1 MTPIETG
8 IDAVKKIGKLR
19 LWIAVIAF
27 LAYMVAFFDRANV
40 TVLIANRSFTDAF
53 GITADKS
60 TQGLLLS
67 AFMFFYGITCFFAG
81 PIVQRFG
88 ARKALG
94 YGLISWAIFMAIM
107 GSVSTVAILLTC
119 RALLGVGEAVLGPG
133 VSKLVQS
140 WFPVRE
146 RAKVNGAWF
155 VGLLMSQ
162 IIAPPMI
169 TGLVSA
175 FGWRESFYFLAVIGI
190 IPVIVS
196 FLFVY
201 DLPSKHPRISK
212 EEVDYISGG
221 AGEKVADAMKH
232 LETKLAG
239 SFTFLK
245 QSNFWLVAILYALST
260 AIGWGVM
267 GWLPTYFKAVLG
279 FSFAR
284 MGIMA
289 ALPFLVGA
297 ASVLVFTPMMDRFN
311 SRAPFAV
318 IAFLGFGICLYA
330 AMNVASQ
337 TSAVIIFCVAN
348 GFFMPNVPSLFTILQ
363 NTIKSS
369 EVANATGIFNGI
381 AYIVASVFPYSMG
394 FLYKSTG
401 NLKNGFYLLLVLTA
415 LAIIMGIPLMKRR
428 L

>member
-1 MTPIETG
+1 MTSLDTG
-8 IDAVKKIGKLR
+8 MAVPKKIGKVR
-19 LWIAVIAF
+19 LWIAAIAF
-27 LAYMVAFFDRANV
+27 IAYMVAFFDRANV

-67 AFMFFYGITCFFAG
+67 VFMLFYGVTCFFAG
-81 PIVQRFG
+81 PVVQRFG

-94 YGLISWAIFMAIM
+94 YGLLSWAIFTAIM
-107 GSVSTVAILLTC
+107 GSVSSVVILLAC
-119 RALLGVGEAVLGPG
+119 RALLGIGEAVLGPG
-133 VSKLVQS
+133 VSKLVQT

-155 VGLLMSQ
+155 IGLLMSQ

-190 IPVIVS
+190 IPVIVA

-201 DLPSKHPRISK
+201 DIPARHPRISR

-221 AGEKVADAMKH
+221 VAEKPA
-232 LETKLAG
+232 TSTRPAG
-239 SFTFLK
+239 SFSFVK
-245 QSNFWLVAILYALST
+245 ESNFWLVAILYALST
-260 AIGWGVM
+260 GIGWGVM

-297 ASVLVFTPMMDRFN
+297 ASVVVFTPMMDKFN

-318 IAFLGFGICLYA
+318 IAFAGFGICLFA
-330 AMNVASQ
+330 AMKVSSQ

-363 NTIKSS
+363 NTIKST

-381 AYIVASVFPYSMG
+381 AYIVASAFPYLMG
-394 FLYKSTG
+394 ALYKSTG
-401 NLKNGFYLLLVLTA
+401 DLKNGFYLLLVLTV